1 MIVRD
6 IGCPL
11 DTILGEDLVFSVGQ
25 ILEEVNLVGTENHRL
40 IAVVVVEDHE
50 GRIITVIGNVVV
62 SAVLVERDE
71 DFNFNVTIAGSGA
84 VVRQVPSDAKIIA
97 VSVERQRLRGDGEVL
112 ARCGLLRRI
121 VLDVGPIGKVHMVIA
136 VGVLPCHDP
145 SKVVMGVW

>member
-1 MIVRD
+1 MIARCLAG
-6 IGCPL
+6 IL

-112 ARCGLLRRI
+112 AGLRS
-121 VLDVGPIGKVHMVIA
+121 GSSSG
-136 VGVLPCHDP
+136 
-145 SKVVMGVW
+145 